1 MLAIT
6 EDKAKTVEELINTVN
21 YSHDEFYIPSEFAL
35 EFVNFIKLVNGG
47 EGEENKTPV
56 LHYRMMDQIASGQ
69 GRLANMVHRG
79 AAKAV
84 TLNTKLITPTG
95 YSLMKDIKIGDE
107 VIDRNGLPTKVTH
120 KSELF
125 YKDIYEIALV
135 DNRKIR
141 VSEDHINIVQ
151 KRVTGKNV
159 IPNTF
164 KEFSLTTTDIIS
176 KGVFYN
182 RKMNERN
189 PLGKESKWYIPCNLN
204 IEYGYKDFPLE
215 PYLVGCILG
224 DGSIDKHTGFTRF
237 HTSKG
242 DVNEFKSYMSNYNLS
257 ETKEDKRNSNTVR
270 YSIKGIGKLVK
281 ENLTT
286 NNVYSKSIP
295 NNLLISSKEQRY
307 ELLKGLMD
315 TDGTVDIK
323 GNSYFSTV
331 STKLAYDVAN
341 LVRSLGGE
349 SKVVINNWN
358 NKPSYKVTIKTP
370 ENCFKLKRK
379 AERWKNKTTGRVA
392 IESITKVQTES
403 SQCISVDS
411 KTRSYLINDYVVT
424 HNTTLMGEYLF
435 LYLAFTGGRL
445 PNMSP
450 IEFALYVSDSID
462 NGVKNMRKNLQF
474 RWENSEFLQK
484 YVPDVK
490 FTDIEWKF
498 KNINGE
504 VFIVKG
510 YGAKTGVRGAKA
522 MGKRPKLAVLDDLV
536 SDEDARSPT
545 VIASIE
551 ETIYK
556 AVDYAL
562 HPTESMIIWSGTP
575 FNANDPLYKAV
586 ESGAWTVNVYPVC
599 EHFPC
604 ERKDFKG
611 SWEDRFNFDYV
622 QLKYSQAVKQGKID
636 TFNQELMLRIMSD
649 EDRLISDKD
658 IKWYNQQ
665 NLMKNKHFYNFYI
678 TTDFAT
684 TEKESADY
692 SFISV
697 WALNNNNDWFWVDGI
712 CKKQTMDKNVNDLFR
727 LVSKYKPQSVGIEV
741 SGQQGGFLPW
751 FQNEMITRNIWFNIA
766 SGVGS
771 NTPGIRPST
780 NKLQRFNVVVPWFK
794 AGKIYLPDDMRLDT
808 ALVELLEEL
817 RLVSQGGFKSKHD
830 DAIDTVSMLGLLD
843 TYLPSESGLSLEK
856 NSVYYTQEE
865 VVENVAYSNYI
876 V

>member
-79 AAKAV
+79 AAK
-84 TLNTKLITPTG
+84 
-95 YSLMKDIKIGDE
+95 
-107 VIDRNGLPTKVTH
+107 
-120 KSELF
+120 
-125 YKDIYEIALV
+125 
-135 DNRKIR
+135 
-141 VSEDHINIVQ
+141 
-151 KRVTGKNV
+151 
-159 IPNTF
+159 
-164 KEFSLTTTDIIS
+164 
-176 KGVFYN
+176 
-182 RKMNERN
+182 
-189 PLGKESKWYIPCNLN
+189 
-204 IEYGYKDFPLE
+204 
-215 PYLVGCILG
+215 
-224 DGSIDKHTGFTRF
+224 
-237 HTSKG
+237 
-242 DVNEFKSYMSNYNLS
+242 
-257 ETKEDKRNSNTVR
+257 
-270 YSIKGIGKLVK
+270 
-281 ENLTT
+281 
-286 NNVYSKSIP
+286 
-295 NNLLISSKEQRY
+295 
-307 ELLKGLMD
+307 
-315 TDGTVDIK
+315 
-323 GNSYFSTV
+323 
-331 STKLAYDVAN
+331 
-341 LVRSLGGE
+341 
-349 SKVVINNWN
+349 
-358 NKPSYKVTIKTP
+358 
-370 ENCFKLKRK
+370 
-379 AERWKNKTTGRVA
+379 
-392 IESITKVQTES
+392 
-403 SQCISVDS
+403 
-411 KTRSYLINDYVVT
+411 
-424 HNTTLMGEYLF
+424 TTLMGEYLF

-741 SGQQGGFLPW
+741 SGQQGGFIPW